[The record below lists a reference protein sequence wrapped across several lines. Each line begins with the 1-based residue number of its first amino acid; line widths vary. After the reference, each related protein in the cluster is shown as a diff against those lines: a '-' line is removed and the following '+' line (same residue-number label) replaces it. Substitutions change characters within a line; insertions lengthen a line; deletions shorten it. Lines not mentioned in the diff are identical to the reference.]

1 MKETSLNDLS
11 KIKKDHTGE
20 IENLKIEYETMKT
33 NYENKIVQNVEQVTL
48 SWTKLTSRIR
58 IDV

>member
-48 SWTKLTSRIR
+48 S
-58 IDV
+58 